1 MAIAERAPEL
11 TAEKR
16 KSALISLVT
25 ERLKGDDGV
34 VRIFGINLIYWQH
47 EKCTLLELKPGLLK
61 GKSWDR
67 SQNFSEIVEFEIGLN
82 SRFKDNKNKVN
93 LKGEEALTMAEQHIE
108 EFLPPQPQMLQEP

>member
-1 MAIAERAPEL
+1 MAVAEMDPQLIAEQ
-11 TAEKR
+11 K
-16 KSALISLVT
+16 KSTLISLVT
-25 ERLKGDDGV
+25 ERLKHDDGLIRV
-34 VRIFGINLIYWQH
+34 FGDTLIYWQH

-67 SQNFSEIVEFEIGLN
+67 SHNFSDIVEFEIGLN

>member
-1 MAIAERAPEL
+1 MTVVEKAPEL
-11 TAEKR
+11 TAEQR
-16 KSALISLVT
+16 KSNLISLVT
-25 ERLKGDDGV
+25 ERLKDDDGV
-34 VRIFGINLIYWQH
+34 IRIFGDSLIYWQH